1 MALNGN
7 KLIFKGIHRASHLPD
22 VFTNLTNGSKE
33 KGNKCFIFDKQ
44 LACLAGKKIS
54 KYDQKVISLNKDWI
68 KYCTVNFPIIFISPR
83 RNK

>member
-1 MALNGN
+1 MALNGS

-54 KYDQKVISLNKDWI
+54 KYDQKLISQLFVLI
-68 KYCTVNFPIIFISPR
+68 KIG
-83 RNK
+83 